1 MWIFIR
7 HILMPNKRCFVQ
19 SPLIIS
25 NFPTLFNSDATITG
39 IIKNQLL
46 YGMLMNN
53 LLTKKAIQANK
64 TSRRN
69 TLSFALFA
77 ATLFSSSSAF
87 ANRPAM
93 EESSEVSH
101 EVSHEVSNAV
111 EEAASS
117 RPEALPEDQQAGPSS
132 VEIMMQQN
140 NQQNYQT
147 GDIVQ
152 LPAKEMQ
159 PGETLQIPLLDSP
172 PRGMSMD
179 KVQLTYGQPVVIS
192 ETVGK
197 PPITRWTY
205 GDRVVYFEYS
215 TVIHVVLR

>member
-1 MWIFIR
+1 
-7 HILMPNKRCFVQ
+7 
-19 SPLIIS
+19 
-25 NFPTLFNSDATITG
+25 
-39 IIKNQLL
+39 
-46 YGMLMNN
+46 MLMNN

-77 ATLFSSSSAF
+77 ATLFSSSSVF

-101 EVSHEVSNAV
+101 EVRSTI
-111 EEAASS
+111 EAATSS
-117 RPEALPEDQQAGPSS
+117 RPEVLPEDQQAGPSS
-132 VEIMMQQN
+132 VEIMMQQQ

-147 GDIVQ
+147 GDVVL

-159 PGETLQIPLLDSP
+159 PGETLQIPLLDFP

-179 KVQLTYGQPVVIS
+179 KVQFTYGQPVAIS

-197 PPITRWTY
+197 PPITRWIY
-205 GDRVVYFEYS
+205 NDRVVYFEYS
-215 TVIHVVLR
+215 TVIHVVAR